1 MAAAPHERR
10 LNGLFMDLRFEESAV
25 ALWEAFRSTSSRRR
39 RCGRVAADDAQRI
52 DAAGLRFEQAPLNLA
67 CRFVPQDPRQLLKID
82 RQTMPLRL
90 ATGTLSTREGFVG
103 AFAIERRSRASC
115 RPNGL
120 PKQSVACVVR

>member
-39 RCGRVAADDAQRI
+39 RCARVAADDAQRI
-52 DAAGLRFEQAPLNLA
+52 DAAVLRFEQAPLNLA

-82 RQTMPLRL
+82 RQWMPLRL
-90 ATGTLSTREGFVG
+90 ASGTLSTRE
-103 AFAIERRSRASC
+103 ASWARSRSSAPIAC
-115 RPNGL
+115 EL
-120 PKQSVACVVR
+120 PSEWIAEAVA